1 MLIKTYLNLYKCL
14 NSYIY
19 WFKIKI
25 LKKYPIFVYYH
36 VGDVFFDKITK
47 RSWRIVYIIQ
57 DLFGDYDYIMRDDKG
72 RIRALKDYEFDTYVE
87 EYKTIKPI
95 RQVLKDELE
104 LDKDLEIK
112 VQNYIS
118 HKRQDIQLLNRK
130 K

>member
-1 MLIKTYLNLYKCL
+1 MIRKIYWKIYKTI
-14 NSYIY
+14 NSYI
-19 WFKIKI
+19 FLLKVRAFQKIK
-25 LKKYPIFVYYH
+25 PFVCKH
-36 VGDVFFDKITK
+36 IGDVFWDKVTK